1 MGAGVYVHI
10 PFCARKCSYCDFC
23 TVRYDPALIDEYHR
37 SLKREIE
44 MYSISETVETLYFG
58 GGSPSLYPVELLND
72 LLVHLNSSLRTEI
85 REATIEVNP
94 WELERERLLEWRKMG
109 FSRVSVGVQS
119 SEKSILKICKRPVP
133 SDLTERLLMSRDI
146 FDNLNLDF
154 ILGLPREAESN
165 VRANLEL
172 IGAIGP
178 DHVSYYVFDSDHETE
193 LMSQVHDAIIE
204 LPDPEILER
213 LHDLVLES
221 LGKMGYRR
229 YEISSWA
236 MNDRECLHNL
246 KYWRNEQY
254 LGFGLSAGG
263 HFDWKRYVNTGDL
276 NHYHDLIGRNIVPVS
291 EFNQNTVIQEL
302 FETLF
307 MGLRLTEG
315 VDLSRKGYPKE
326 LLDLLISRIRLYLGE
341 YLSPDNGIVALNES
355 GMDFSR
361 SVFQKLLDIKE
372 EMEIAFST

>member
-1 MGAGVYVHI
+1 MGAGAYVHI

-23 TVRYDPALIDEYHR
+23 TVQYDSALIDEYHR

-44 MYSISETVETLYFG
+44 MYSISDTVETLYFG

-72 LLVHLNSSLRTEI
+72 LLMHLKSSLRTEI
-85 REATIEVNP
+85 REATIEANP
-94 WELERERLLEWRKMG
+94 WELERERLQEWRKMG
-109 FSRVSVGVQS
+109 FNRVSVGVQS
-119 SEKSILKICKRPVP
+119 SEKSILEICERPVP
-133 SDLTERLLMSRDI
+133 SDLKQRLIMCREM

-154 ILGLPREAESN
+154 ILGLPGEAESN

-204 LPDPEILER
+204 LPDPGILER

-221 LGKMGYRR
+221 LGKMGYKR

-236 MNDRECLHNL
+236 VDNRECLHNL

-263 HFDWKRYVNTGDL
+263 HIDGKRYVNACDL
-276 NHYHDLIGRNIVPVS
+276 RSYHDLIGRNLVPVS
-291 EFNQNTVIQEL
+291 EFTQNTVIQEL

-307 MGLRLTEG
+307 MGLRLAEG
-315 VDLSRKGYPKE
+315 VNLSRSGYPGE
-326 LLDLLISRIRLYLGE
+326 LLDFLISKIRVYLGE
-341 YLSPDNGIVALNES
+341 YLSPDYRVLVLNEI

>member
-1 MGAGVYVHI
+1 MGMGVYVHI

-23 TVRYDPALIDEYHR
+23 TVQYDSELVDEYHR

-44 MYSISETVETLYFG
+44 MYSISDTVETLYFG

-72 LLVHLNSSLRTEI
+72 LLMHLNSSLKMEI
-85 REATIEVNP
+85 EEATIEANP
-94 WELERERLLEWRKMG
+94 WELERERLQEWRKLG

-119 SEKSILKICKRPVP
+119 SEKSILDICNRPAP
-133 SDLTERLLMSRDI
+133 SDLIERLVMCREM

-154 ILGLPREAESN
+154 ILGLPGDTEGN

-172 IGAIGP
+172 ISAIGP

-193 LMSQVHDAIIE
+193 LMGRVHDAIIE
-204 LPDPEILER
+204 MPDPEILEG
-213 LHDLVLES
+213 LHDLLLES
-221 LGKMGYRR
+221 LGKMGYKR
-229 YEISSWA
+229 YEISSWSTD
-236 MNDRECLHNL
+236 NRECLHNL
-246 KYWRNEQY
+246 KYWRNEEY

-263 HFDWKRYVNTGDL
+263 HFDEKRYVNTDDL
-276 NHYHDLIGRNIVPVS
+276 HSYEELIGRNLKPVR
-291 EFNQNTVIQEL
+291 EFSRNTTIQEL

-315 VDLSRKGYPKE
+315 VDLSRKRYPEE

-341 YLSPDNGIVALNES
+341 YISSDSKVVVLNEI
-355 GMDFSR
+355 GMDVSR
-361 SVFQKLLDIKE
+361 SIFQKLLDIKE
-372 EMEIAFST
+372 EIEIAFST